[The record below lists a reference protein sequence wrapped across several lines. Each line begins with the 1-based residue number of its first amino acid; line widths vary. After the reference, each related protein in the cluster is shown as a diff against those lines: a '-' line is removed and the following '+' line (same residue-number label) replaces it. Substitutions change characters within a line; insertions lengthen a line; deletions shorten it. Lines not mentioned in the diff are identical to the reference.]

1 MYSFLKFLVLTLMM
15 SMSGDGGAGE
25 GEGEEQRVVTVRGE
39 LTSRPVKLLRLSST
53 ASARSWSVHW
63 SLEHWFTPRLGMGK
77 SGQSDWLE
85 LAGPRLQAGAARTG
99 VWLLPDQSG
108 LVTALSPRPHA
119 LNVTKL
125 ENVYN

>member
-1 MYSFLKFLVLTLMM
+1 MM

-77 SGQSDWLE
+77 SGQLFLAWLVSGAGRDCARPRTGYYLIRVDWL
-85 LAGPRLQAGAARTG
+85 LHSP
-99 VWLLPDQSG
+99 P
-108 LVTALSPRPHA
+108 ALTPSM
-119 LNVTKL
+119 
-125 ENVYN
+125 